1 MAPKNCLHLIKFEP
15 WTLETC
21 NEEQINI
28 SDKENSIMENYM
40 GLGLAERYELSS
52 STFQIVLI
60 LMFVILQD
68 VVGKKST
75 RNAMMKV
82 LPPNI
87 NYSECI
93 V

>member
-1 MAPKNCLHLIKFEP
+1 M
-15 WTLETC
+15 ETC

-68 VVGKKST
+68 VVGKK
-75 RNAMMKV
+75 
-82 LPPNI
+82 
-87 NYSECI
+87 
-93 V
+93 